1 MADTAVVDTQEK
13 VEVQTGDTP
22 VTDTPVKKKGK
33 KTKRI
38 VQAGQAHIMAS
49 FNNTIVSITDE
60 DGNVLSWASG
70 WSAGFKWARE
80 STPYAAQMTAE
91 QAVEKAKT
99 LHGLETVDV
108 YLKWIGVGREQ
119 AVRWL
124 ISGGVELRA
133 IFDITPIPHNGC
145 RKKKVR
151 RM

>member
-1 MADTAVVDTQEK
+1 MA
-13 VEVQTGDTP
+13 
-22 VTDTPVKKKGK
+22 KGK

-38 VQAGQAHIMAS
+38 VQVGQAHIMAS

-60 DGNVLSWASG
+60 QGNVLTWSSG
-70 WSAGFKWARE
+70 GSAGFKGARE
-80 STPYAAQMTAE
+80 STPYAAQITSQ

-108 YLKWIGVGREQ
+108 YIKGIGVGREQ
-119 AVRWL
+119 AIRGL
-124 ISGGVELRA
+124 ISGGVELRG
-133 IFDITPIPHNGC
+133 IFDITPVPHNGC

>member
-1 MADTAVVDTQEK
+1 MA
-13 VEVQTGDTP
+13 
-22 VTDTPVKKKGK
+22 KGK

-38 VQAGQAHIMAS
+38 VQVGQAHIMAS

-60 DGNVLSWASG
+60 QGNVLTWSSG
-70 WSAGFKWARE
+70 GSAGFKGARE
-80 STPYAAQMTAE
+80 STTYAAQITSE

-108 YLKWIGVGREQ
+108 YIKGIGVGREQ
-119 AVRWL
+119 AIRGL
-124 ISGGVELRA
+124 ISGGVELRG
-133 IFDITPIPHNGC
+133 IFDITPVPHNGC

>member
-1 MADTAVVDTQEK
+1 MAKA
-13 VEVQTGDTP
+13 
-22 VTDTPVKKKGK
+22 K
-33 KTKRI
+33 KTKRV
-38 VQAGQAHIMAS
+38 VQVWQAHIMAS

-60 DGNVLSWASG
+60 EGNVLTWASG
-70 WSAGFKWARE
+70 GSAGFKGARE

-108 YLKWIGVGREQ
+108 FLKGIGVGREQ
-119 AVRWL
+119 AVRGL
-124 ISGGVELRA
+124 ISAGVDLRG
-133 IFDITPIPHNGC
+133 IFDITPVPHNGC